1 MALVYLGLGS
11 NVGDR
16 AATIDRAVASLNTLP
31 HTHVGRCSSVREYAA
46 VGGPP
51 QAPFLNAVV
60 ECTTSLPPRDLLNT
74 LREIETS
81 LGRVRPDAVRWGP
94 RTIDLD
100 LLLYDQLVLDD
111 EGLTIPHPRLAE
123 RRFVLEPLAELAPDL
138 HHPGLDRSVH
148 DLLAQL
154 A

>member
-16 AATIDRAVASLNTLP
+16 AAFIERAAAALATQP
-31 HTHVGRCSSVREYAA
+31 HTTVHRRSSVHEYAA

-60 ECTTSLPPRDLLNT
+60 EITTSLPPRDLLDG
-74 LREIETS
+74 LREIEAA
-81 LGRVRPDAVRWGP
+81 LGRARPDAVRWGP

-100 LLLYDQLVLDD
+100 LLLYDHLVLDED
-111 EGLTIPHPRLAE
+111 GLTIPHPRLAE
-123 RRFVLEPLAELAPDL
+123 RRFVLEPLVELAPEVR
-138 HHPGLDRSVH
+138 HPILNLTARE
-148 DLLAQL
+148 LLRRL
-154 A
+154 